1 MNATRIAEVAAPR
14 RTLFTGLS
22 ILLTVSGVLLLLG
35 GYVGQPLFWGDYVLI
50 ALFPLLFGQLS
61 AGFVLAV
68 FGFYD
73 ELRRGDP
80 HHLMRA
86 GWRETEESIPLAA
99 TAIVVPIF
107 NEEVGRVAKGIANIW
122 RSLEK
127 TGQIG
132 QFDIYLL
139 SDSNQANRWVEE
151 ECAWIAL
158 CRELNAFG
166 KIFYRKRRGG
176 IHGKSGN
183 VADFCRRWGKRYRY
197 MVVLD
202 ADSVMSGPTLVRL
215 VRAMEAN
222 PTVGILQT
230 RPVPVLGRSLF
241 RRMRQFAGSL
251 YGSAFFQGCSL
262 VQMASASYWGHNAII
277 RLAPFIAHCG
287 LPQLPLPERTHV
299 LSHDTVEAALMY
311 RAGYEVWVAFEEP
324 GSYEEEPPNV
334 SDMLKRDRRWC
345 MGNLQHF
352 WFLFARGIALGN
364 RLQLAIGLMSYLC
377 SPLWLIFLIAGSFAS
392 YSRERFLA
400 LSAGP
405 EALGAAAASSASRWL
420 PVLVLVLLF
429 APRVLSL
436 LTALPRAR
444 LYGGF
449 FRLAVGAILETLF
462 SSALAPLLMI
472 FHTLFVTSALVGFKI
487 HWTNQNRADTGLS
500 LGECLKTYG
509 WVSLLGAAM
518 LGVAFHYMGAGG
530 FWLLPVLAGWMLAPF
545 LAWISSQTRLGLA
558 FKKRGLFLT
567 PEESNP
573 PVELEGLE
581 DEGDGEAASEELWA
595 EAVLS
600 PYVMAIHL
608 SMVRQRLS
616 PSGQPEGPRPFHHAE
631 LCQGLIR
638 EGPGSIDRKLQMRL
652 LASPE
657 TVSWL
662 HRELWSQPEKKL
674 HPDWLRLQAECGRS
688 FLLSKYL
695 MPQGAL
701 FRPCSP

>member
-1 MNATRIAEVAAPR
+1 MNSSRITEIAAPR

-22 ILLTVSGVLLLLG
+22 ILLTVSGVLLLLE
-35 GYVGQPLFWGDYVLI
+35 GYSGQPMFWGDYIII

-68 FGFYD
+68 FGFCD
-73 ELRRGDP
+73 GLRGGDP

-86 GWRETEESIPLAA
+86 PWRETEDSIHLAA

-107 NEEVGRVAKGIANIW
+107 NEEVGRVSKGIANIW

-139 SDSNQANRWVEE
+139 SNSNQPNRWVEE

-166 KIFYRKRRGG
+166 KIFYRKRRSG

-202 ADSVMSGPTLVRL
+202 ADSIMSGPTLVRL

-241 RRMRQFAGSL
+241 RRIRQFAGRL
-251 YGSAFFQGCSL
+251 YGNAFFQGCSL
-262 VQMASASYWGHNAII
+262 VQMASSSYWGHNAIL
-277 RLAPFIAHCG
+277 RLAPFIEHCG
-287 LPQLPLPERTHV
+287 LPQLPLPGDQQTHV
-299 LSHDTVEAALMY
+299 LSHDTVEAALMF

-345 MGNLQHF
+345 IGNLQHF

-377 SPLWLIFLIAGSFAS
+377 SPLWLTFLIAGSFAS

-405 EALGAAAASSASRWL
+405 EALGAATAPSASGLL
-420 PVLVLVLLF
+420 PILVLVLLF
-429 APRVLSL
+429 TPRLLSL
-436 LTALPRAR
+436 LAALPQAR
-444 LYGGF
+444 LFGGF
-449 FRLAVGAILETLF
+449 FPLVASAVLETLF

-472 FHTLFVTSALVGFKI
+472 FHTLFVFSALFGFQI
-487 HWTNQNRADTGLS
+487 HWSTQNRADTGLS
-500 LGECLKTYG
+500 FGQCLKTYG
-509 WVSLLGAAM
+509 WVSLLGLALLAI
-518 LGVAFHYMGAGG
+518 AFHYLTAGVL
-530 FWLLPVLAGWMLAPF
+530 WLLPVFAGWIFAPL
-545 LAWISSQTRLGLA
+545 LAWISSQSRLGMNC
-558 FKKRGLFLT
+558 KSRGLFLT

-573 PVELEGLE
+573 PQELEGL
-581 DEGDGEAASEELWA
+581 DEEEAGEPASSELWI
-595 EAVLS
+595 EALLS
-600 PYVMAIHL
+600 PYVTAIHL
-608 SMVRQRLS
+608 SMIRQKPS
-616 PSGQPEGPRPFHHAE
+616 PSAGSQESQSPPSRQPE
-631 LCQGLIR
+631 LCQRLIR
-638 EGPGSIDRKLQMRL
+638 EGPGGIDRKQQMRL
-652 LASPE
+652 LANSE
-657 TVSWL
+657 TVAWL
-662 HRELWSQPEKKL
+662 HRELWSLPTEKL
-674 HPDWLRLQAECGRS
+674 HPDWLKLQAECGKS
-688 FLLSKYL
+688 TLLSKYL
-695 MPQGAL
+695 MGA
-701 FRPCSP
+701 